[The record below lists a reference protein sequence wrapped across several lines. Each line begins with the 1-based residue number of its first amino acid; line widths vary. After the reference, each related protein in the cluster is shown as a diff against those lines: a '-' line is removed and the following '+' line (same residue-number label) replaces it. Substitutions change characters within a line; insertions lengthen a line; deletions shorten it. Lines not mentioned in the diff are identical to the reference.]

1 MSTSTLKKCS
11 AQQQIDHSENIAS
24 PAGVSRG
31 ARISSL
37 REEILA
43 CEQQTYFRSSLLSLQ
58 RRRPEIRLL
67 FAGNLRRRFYG
78 SSYFISLRT
87 ADVFPVV
94 ASLPLKVRENTT
106 GESFSKGVMEYN
118 VWYTLDNSYF

>member
-1 MSTSTLKKCS
+1 MARFLNLNPLSSSELNLKVKTASNRRYVNKHLEKCS

-37 REEILA
+37 PEEILG
-43 CEQQTYFRSSLLSLQ
+43 CEH
-58 RRRPEIRLL
+58 
-67 FAGNLRRRFYG
+67 A
-78 SSYFISLRT
+78 

-94 ASLPLKVRENTT
+94 ASLPPKVRENTT

-118 VWYTLDNSYF
+118 VWCTLDNSYFSQLI